1 MFIKLTPRAAFWS
14 LVDPITRKLIVHLT
28 FQDPGPKEVNFE
40 KLNAHCK
47 QIVTA
52 GLQYGNVMQVKD
64 PAAKKKAPAP
74 KADPVVDEKKLG
86 QVDARVKAQEL
97 SVEEFLGQGVRG
109 IRDQLRTGQYGSEYL
124 SRAIELEKAGA
135 GRKTVLSALEQK
147 FNKVGGAGAIVEE
160 EQEQIEITIA

>member
-28 FQDPGPKEVNFE
+28 FQSPGPKEVNFE

-52 GLQYGNVMQVKD
+52 GLQHGNIMKAKD
-64 PAAKKKAPAP
+64 PDAKKAKAP
-74 KADPVVDEKKLG
+74 KADPVVDDKKLG
-86 QVDARVKAQEL
+86 QLDTQVKAQEL
-97 SVEEFLGQGVRG
+97 SVEAFLDQGVRG
-109 IRDQLRTGQYGSEYL
+109 IRDQLRSGQYGSEYL
-124 SRAIELEKAGA
+124 SRAIELEKGGA

-147 FNKVGGAGAIVEE
+147 FNKVGGTGAIVEE
-160 EQEQIEITIA
+160 EEEQIEITIA

>member
-28 FQDPGPKEVNFE
+28 FQKPGPLKVNFD

-52 GLQYGNVMQVKD
+52 GLQHGNIMKVKD
-64 PAAKKKAPAP
+64 PDAKKAKAPKP
-74 KADPVVDEKKLG
+74 DPTIDEKKLG
-86 QVDARVKAQEL
+86 QIDAQAKAQEL
-97 SVEEFLGQGVRG
+97 SVEAFLDQGVRG
-109 IRDQLRTGQYGSEYL
+109 IRDQLRSGQYGSEYL
-124 SRAIELEKAGA
+124 SRAIELEKGGS

-147 FNKVGGAGAIVEE
+147 FNKVGGTGAIVEE
-160 EQEQIEITIA
+160 EEEQIKIQLA